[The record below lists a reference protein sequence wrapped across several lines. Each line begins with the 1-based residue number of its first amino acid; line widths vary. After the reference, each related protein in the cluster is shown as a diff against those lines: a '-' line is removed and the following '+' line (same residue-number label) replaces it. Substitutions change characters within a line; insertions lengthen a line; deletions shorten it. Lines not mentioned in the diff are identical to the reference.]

1 MQRKIDLFLEDF
13 FKTQKKALLLTGARQ
28 VGKTYAVRQ
37 FGTKNFEN
45 FIELNFIENPGLK
58 SIFQNVGNVEEIILR
73 LSSEFG
79 NKMIPKKTLIFFDEI
94 QECEEIV
101 TIIKFLVEEGS
112 YSYILS
118 GSLLGVELKD
128 LRSVPVGF
136 LAIKQMYPLDFE
148 EFLTACGINQ
158 NIFSAL
164 KNCFEKLIPVDD
176 FIHKK
181 ILSLFRLYLVVGGMP
196 EVVLKYLETNN
207 LFEVWKSQ
215 NYILELYK
223 KDISKYDK
231 KNKLYLN
238 EIFELLPAELNEK
251 NKRFILKKLN
261 ENIKFSR
268 YENSFIWLKDAGVAL
283 PTYNVQEPK
292 TSLILSKSR
301 NLFKLFQ
308 SDVGLLAC
316 QYDSSIQ
323 LKIINHEIN
332 LNYGGIYENAVAQE
346 LKAHGFDLYYFNSK
360 TQGEVDFIIE
370 QDSQVIP
377 IEVKSGKYY
386 ERHNALLNLLNNQ
399 EYEIKKSFVLCNDNL
414 KIAKKIIYLP
424 IYMIMFIQKNQEKK
438 VIYKLDIEGL
448 N

>member
-181 ILSLFRLYLVVGGMP
+181 ILSLFRLYL
-196 EVVLKYLETNN
+196 E
-207 LFEVWKSQ
+207 
-215 NYILELYK
+215 
-223 KDISKYDK
+223 
-231 KNKLYLN
+231 
-238 EIFELLPAELNEK
+238 
-251 NKRFILKKLN
+251 RF
-261 ENIKFSR
+261 S
-268 YENSFIWLKDAGVAL
+268 SFIFIA
-283 PTYNVQEPK
+283 
-292 TSLILSKSR
+292 
-301 NLFKLFQ
+301 
-308 SDVGLLAC
+308 
-316 QYDSSIQ
+316 SI
-323 LKIINHEIN
+323 I
-332 LNYGGIYENAVAQE
+332 
-346 LKAHGFDLYYFNSK
+346 
-360 TQGEVDFIIE
+360 T
-370 QDSQVIP
+370 
-377 IEVKSGKYY
+377 
-386 ERHNALLNLLNNQ
+386 
-399 EYEIKKSFVLCNDNL
+399 
-414 KIAKKIIYLP
+414 
-424 IYMIMFIQKNQEKK
+424 
-438 VIYKLDIEGL
+438 
-448 N
+448 

>member
-181 ILSLFRLYLVVGGMP
+181 ILSLFRLYRG
-196 EVVLKYLETNN
+196 LERNSFNT
-207 LFEVWKSQ
+207 F
-215 NYILELYK
+215 
-223 KDISKYDK
+223 
-231 KNKLYLN
+231 
-238 EIFELLPAELNEK
+238 LPS
-251 NKRFILKKLN
+251 
-261 ENIKFSR
+261 ENI
-268 YENSFIWLKDAGVAL
+268 
-283 PTYNVQEPK
+283 
-292 TSLILSKSR
+292 
-301 NLFKLFQ
+301 
-308 SDVGLLAC
+308 
-316 QYDSSIQ
+316 
-323 LKIINHEIN
+323 
-332 LNYGGIYENAVAQE
+332 
-346 LKAHGFDLYYFNSK
+346 
-360 TQGEVDFIIE
+360 
-370 QDSQVIP
+370 
-377 IEVKSGKYY
+377 
-386 ERHNALLNLLNNQ
+386 
-399 EYEIKKSFVLCNDNL
+399 
-414 KIAKKIIYLP
+414 
-424 IYMIMFIQKNQEKK
+424 
-438 VIYKLDIEGL
+438 
-448 N
+448 